1 MVRTKLPNSPHCDL
15 RHYAKQAPK
24 HLSTR
29 GPALVGA
36 FSVRVKSLR
45 PLVTALV
52 TRHQADPDNTS
63 PRPHFLAASSG
74 SKDLWVNTLK
84 FKVGKHPCAHCG
96 VCVLC
101 SVIASVTIQFWYS
114 QSPIVAALHTPA
126 NLFRIYS
133 WHQEVNPTYVVR
145 LVSIVCRLWR
155 DVQIMCPP
163 LLDCN
168 IFFQFQRG
176 HYFLNLHKYAMMAGH
191 HQLLQLLTA
200 WRTATACTQSQKSRQ
215 TSRSRQL
222 DEYITRQWRGVHYTP
237 TSPVT
242 SDTLICS
249 GILSIAVPW
258 YAVLKG

>member
-1 MVRTKLPNSPHCDL
+1 MLNS
-15 RHYAKQAPK
+15 
-24 HLSTR
+24 HLNLSAR
-29 GPALVGA
+29 GPYLVGA
-36 FSVRVKSLR
+36 FSVIVKSLR
-45 PLVTALV
+45 PSFTALV

-168 IFFQFQRG
+168 IFFQFQFSEAIIFFICTNTQWWQATINCPNFWEHGGPPLRA
-176 HYFLNLHKYAMMAGH
+176 HSHKKAGK
-191 HQLLQLLTA
+191 QA
-200 WRTATACTQSQKSRQ
+200 
-215 TSRSRQL
+215 
-222 DEYITRQWRGVHYTP
+222 
-237 TSPVT
+237 
-242 SDTLICS
+242 
-249 GILSIAVPW
+249 AVGSW
-258 YAVLKG
+258 MNT